1 MRYVAR
7 SVYSNSSRSKNYPLS
22 SKKHYVLLK
31 IIISCF
37 SIINITY
44 GLPKLLSVLPNL
56 SHFYPQFF
64 FFFFP
69 YILQE
74 WEEKGSKYF

>member
-7 SVYSNSSRSKNYPLS
+7 SVYSNSTRSKNYPLS
-22 SKKHYVLLK
+22 SKKRYVLLK
-31 IIISCF
+31 IIISCI

-44 GLPKLLSVLPNL
+44 DLPKLLSVLPNL
-56 SHFYPQFF
+56 IFIPS